1 MRLAKTVLTRLIAS
15 TDFPFSVEAIYFA
28 MKEHFLEL
36 KIVQPGRPIGQ
47 YHAIDSDTLRLQKI
61 IYPDQT
67 LPFDVGILPTALND
81 FDEPWAALVLG
92 GSSHPVNTELESRLL
107 GALQRNDETPVLLAV
122 RAEDERAPGCLEE
135 LSAVQRSEMID
146 VLRQTYPGEW
156 IWRTVEEV
164 EPMLHTATI
173 RYRQKAD
180 RGNHRTMDP
189 AWKPLHIGRPDP
201 GFAEAERYTPAEYT
215 FFELPHRFQHYV
227 NEYLAPDERILYAA
241 RRPAMQSQRKRS
253 WLRREQLQEGV
264 LILTS
269 QRLVQLAELVPPGS
283 ANIRYGFHAAVG
295 VVERLA
301 GISVSAPGS
310 ESLFLS
316 TTWSARGGTG
326 SLTWEIPVSGRTL
339 LDELATLL
347 EKFIADDPKAC
358 QLRRG
363 SRPSQPDKL
372 PLLSDTS
379 SSNPES
385 LLTLNG
391 QFFTLL
397 GKALI
402 PGERAYAWALLPEWM
417 DRKKGA
423 QVLVVTDHRIFLLP
437 GYSIDVPLVQIAT
450 LEYTGSI
457 LQSWLAINFIE
468 NGKLRR
474 EVIFFPYPAQDSF
487 RTCFEAARRCM
498 AVVPLT

>member
-28 MKEHFLEL
+28 MNEHLLEL

-47 YHAIDSDTLRLQKI
+47 YHAVDSDTLRLEKI
-61 IYPDQT
+61 VYPDRT
-67 LPFDVGILPTALND
+67 LPFDVGILPTALTD
-81 FDEPWAALVLG
+81 FDEPWVALVLG
-92 GSSHPVNTELESRLL
+92 GSSHPVDTEIESRLL
-107 GALQRNDETPVLLAV
+107 GALQRNEDVPILLAV
-122 RAEDERAPGCLEE
+122 PAADERAPSCVDE
-135 LSAVQRSEMID
+135 LNVEQRSEIID

-164 EPMLHTATI
+164 EPRLHTATI

-180 RGNHRTMDP
+180 RSNHRIIDP
-189 AWKPLHIGRPDP
+189 AWKPLHIGRPEP
-201 GFAEAERYTPAEYT
+201 SFAEAECYTPAEYT
-215 FFELPHRFQHYV
+215 FFELPYRFQHYV

-241 RRPAMQSQRKRS
+241 RRPAMRSEHKRS

-269 QRLVQLAELVPPGS
+269 QRLIQLAELVPPDS
-283 ANIRYGFHAAVG
+283 ANIRYGFHTSVG

-301 GISVSAPGS
+301 GISVSTLGIQ
-310 ESLFLS
+310 SLFLS
-316 TTWSARGGTG
+316 TTWNARDGKTSIG
-326 SLTWEIPVSGRTL
+326 WEIPASGRTS

-347 EKFIADDPKAC
+347 EKFIADDPNAC

-363 SRPSQPDKL
+363 ARPNPPDKL

-385 LLTLNG
+385 LLQLNG
-391 QFFTLL
+391 QFSTTL
-397 GKALI
+397 GKSLI
-402 PGERAYAWALLPEWM
+402 PGESAYAWALLPEWM
-417 DRKKGA
+417 DRKKGDR
-423 QVLVVTDHRIFLLP
+423 VLVVTDHRIFLLP
-437 GYSIDVPLVQIAT
+437 GYAIDVPLVQIAT

-457 LQSWLAINFIE
+457 LESWLAINFIE

-487 RTCFEAARRCM
+487 RTCFEAARRRM